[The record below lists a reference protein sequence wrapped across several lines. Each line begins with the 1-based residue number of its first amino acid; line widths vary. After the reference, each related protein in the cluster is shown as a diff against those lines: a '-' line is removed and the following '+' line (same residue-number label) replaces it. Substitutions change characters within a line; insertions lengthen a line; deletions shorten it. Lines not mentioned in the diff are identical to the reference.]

1 MRDVLVGIGLL
12 LLVGCGVSETA
23 VTSAAVADAKTREAE
38 TARQTQERIN
48 KELEAATL
56 QGQQRLKNA
65 EAAGN

>member
-38 TARQTQERIN
+38 TARQTQERIQ

-56 QGQQRLKNA
+56 QGQQRLQNA